1 MTFLPG
7 VFRSRPIEWPGEF
20 PPDPVV

>member
-7 VFRSRPIEWPGEF
+7 VFRRRPIERPGEF

>member
-7 VFRSRPIEWPGEF
+7 VFRSRPIERPGEF